1 MAGNKRTEII
11 QKYTQAIGSV
21 LPSFGFARSTA
32 PTTGSF
38 FGTGAATGAGTA
50 TATAAPSF
58 GSSFGSFG
66 SSFGSFGS
74 SVGSLG
80 SSFGLGA
87 SLPTLSS
94 GYAIQT
100 LFYFFLYGF
109 VIFLLL
115 ILIHY
120 AVYPVFQ
127 FIPGS
132 KGIIP
137 ISTTSDYIRYWA
149 SGQPTTVAPVALDSL
164 DSYPFTSNYTVSI
177 DIYLTDMSPCTG
189 LQRLLFYSTD
199 QPATAQTSAALT
211 TAYAAA
217 EGTSLATKF
226 QSFANPPQLICYIDP
241 NTNDLLVTYF
251 LKAGS
256 TVVQRSCFPIQN
268 IPLYAPF
275 RLTIVYNTNI
285 FSVYLNGVQVSQ
297 TPVQGLVGASG
308 KCKFYPNTVAG
319 KCGNLQNLL
328 LWNRPISYTELK
340 GVPVALASTKMFESI
355 DTAPTAQGSQ
365 AQTCPT

>member
-1 MAGNKRTEII
+1 MAANKRTEII

-21 LPSFGFARSTA
+21 LPSFLAAKPSSAGSVFGSSSGSGSGTGLFGSGSGSGSG
-32 PTTGSF
+32 TGSF
-38 FGTGAATGAGTA
+38 FGTGSGTG
-50 TATAAPSF
+50 SF
-58 GSSFGSFG
+58 FGSASSFGSL
-66 SSFGSFGS
+66 
-74 SVGSLG
+74 GSLG
-80 SSFGLGA
+80 SLGA

-120 AVYPVFQ
+120 SVYPMFQ
-127 FIPGS
+127 FVPGS

-149 SGQPTTVAPVALDSL
+149 SGQPTTVAPVALDIL
-164 DSYPFTSNYTVSI
+164 DAYPFTSEYTVSI
-177 DIYLTDMSPCTG
+177 DLYITDLSTCTG

-199 QPATAQTSAALT
+199 QDPVATI
-211 TAYAAA
+211 TAFNASS
-217 EGTSLATKF
+217 GTSLATKF
-226 QSFANPPQLICYIDP
+226 QSLSTPPQMICYVDP

-251 LKAGS
+251 LKAG
-256 TVVQRSCFPIQN
+256 TTTVQRSCFPIQN
-268 IPLYAPF
+268 IPLYTPF
-275 RLTIVYNTNI
+275 RLTLIYNTNI

-297 TPVQGLVGASG
+297 TPVQGLTGASSR
-308 KCKFYPNTVAG
+308 CKFYPNTVAG

-340 GVPVALASTKMFESI
+340 GVPVALASTKMFESV
-355 DTAPTAQGSQ
+355 DTAPPAQGGQ
-365 AQTCPT
+365 AQTCPG